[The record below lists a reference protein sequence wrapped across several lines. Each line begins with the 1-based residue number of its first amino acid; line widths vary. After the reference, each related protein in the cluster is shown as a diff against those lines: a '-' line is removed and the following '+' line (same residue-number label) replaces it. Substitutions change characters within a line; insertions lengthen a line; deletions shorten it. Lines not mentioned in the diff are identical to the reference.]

1 MLQAQLVASAQYGLR
16 AHGHGFFPTLSNQ
29 PLCALVIGNSL
40 LDTWYDS
47 LFAVRA

>member
-1 MLQAQLVASAQYGLR
+1 MLQAQLVVSALYGLGAR
-16 AHGHGFFPTLSNQ
+16 GHGSCPTLSNQ
-29 PLCALVIGNSL
+29 PLWALVIGNSL